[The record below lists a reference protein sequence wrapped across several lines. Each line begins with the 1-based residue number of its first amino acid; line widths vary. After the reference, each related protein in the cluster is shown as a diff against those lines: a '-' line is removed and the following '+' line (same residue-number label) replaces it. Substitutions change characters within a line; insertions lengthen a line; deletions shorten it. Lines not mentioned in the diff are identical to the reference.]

1 MKALVLG
8 GTRFIGRRLV
18 EALLKRGHRVTI
30 LTRGRRLDPWGSRV
44 SRLVGDRRSPKDLAR
59 AAPGGKDAVFD
70 MLSYRAEDAS
80 LAVDAFSGRTAH
92 FVQISTCSV
101 YWCTGDFPCPV
112 FEEEFERFGEF
123 DENPGSIEYAYG
135 YGKRRAE
142 EVLFEAHRSTGFPV
156 TTIRMPIVAGEADPS
171 GRYLAYLRR
180 IEDGQP
186 LILPDAGTTPFRHV
200 YVADVAESLADLP
213 GKSHAIGRAYNLACA
228 EILDLR
234 RVVIMV
240 AEMLGRSVTTVPIPL
255 QLLDAR
261 GLDRSFS
268 PFTQAAGQVP
278 AIRRARLE
286 LEWDPT
292 PYAVWLERTVRWY
305 RDYYRAG
312 DPPGYEHRRRELE
325 ILRAYLEETRLRA
338 PTDTRAARPGTE

>member
-30 LTRGRRLDPWGSRV
+30 LTRGQKLDPWGSRV
-44 SRLVGDRRSPKDLAR
+44 SRLVGDRRSREDLAR
-59 AAPGGKDAVFD
+59 AAHGGKDAVFD
-70 MLSYRAEDAS
+70 MLSYGIEDAS

-92 FVQISTCSV
+92 FIQISTCSV

-123 DENPGSIEYAYG
+123 GERPGCIEYAYG

-142 EVLFEAHRSTGFPV
+142 ETLFEAHRRSGFPV

-171 GRYLAYLRR
+171 GRYFAYFHRM
-180 IEDGQP
+180 EDGRP
-186 LILPDAGTTPFRHV
+186 LILPDAGATPFRHV
-200 YVADVAESLADLP
+200 YVGDVAELLADLP
-213 GKSHAIGRAYNLACA
+213 GKAHAIGRAFNLACA

-234 RVVIMV
+234 SVVTMA
-240 AEMLGRSVTTVPIPL
+240 AEMLGRSVATVPIPL

-268 PFTQAAGQVP
+268 PFTQPASQVP
-278 AIRRARLE
+278 AIRRARLD
-286 LEWDPT
+286 LGWDPT
-292 PYAVWLERTVRWY
+292 PYAVWLKRTVRWY

-325 ILRAYLEETRLRA
+325 ILRAYLEETGLPA
-338 PTDTRAARPGTE
+338 PSCA